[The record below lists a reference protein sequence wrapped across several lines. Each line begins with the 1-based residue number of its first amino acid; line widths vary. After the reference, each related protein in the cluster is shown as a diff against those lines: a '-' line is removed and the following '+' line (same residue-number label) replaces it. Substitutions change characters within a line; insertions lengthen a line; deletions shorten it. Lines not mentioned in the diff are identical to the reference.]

1 VIASSVLH
9 RLNGY
14 VERVTSGEQ
23 VACKSVVAACERHK
37 RDVAAQSSS
46 SFPYHFDDTL
56 ASIAC
61 DFFPLCLK
69 HSIGKDAGLAF
80 VLEDWQ
86 VMLVGS
92 LFGWVRDDDN
102 SRRFRKFYLS
112 LGRKNGKSC
121 LGAGLA
127 LYCASLDINPETRVP
142 ESVAQVILAATK
154 REQIEKVI
162 FSEVSRMV
170 EQSPYLKSRSQIMNK
185 QVLFRHNQGSIA
197 CVGSDKSYDGLNAS
211 LVLLDELH
219 AWKHHHQ
226 DFYNTMQT
234 GSASRTQPLIGTLTT
249 AGDEKSFIWLDEYR
263 HAKAVA
269 TNEYQDES
277 LLSLIYETD
286 DEDDPLDESV
296 WLKANPNLD
305 VSVRCSYLTEQAQRA
320 STRLT
325 INRFTRYHGNRLVTS
340 SEQAFNIDA
349 WDSCCDDLSDWSEA
363 DAIGVGCDLGGRD
376 DFAAWGMVARFIDG
390 EKSDQTSDDQDE
402 HASPYVF
409 RYECQAFVYI
419 AEDTERDLTAPPFA
433 NWIHEGRIKVA
444 KYPITDMKADI
455 LEASY
460 EYEFDDGIAYDPHNG
475 QQFAEDLEQE
485 GLLVA
490 RMPQTFAMFNEP
502 LNDFSQAMIDGRL
515 RHSGCPVLRWM
526 IGNAIACRDRQDRW
540 MIDKRKSAD
549 KVDGVVSI
557 VMGYRRAMVAG
568 GRSTD
573 ENLIIT

>member
-86 VMLVGS
+86 VMFVGS